1 MTESGLPSLG
11 RRILGPLIVA
21 SVGFLLTAGAH
32 HLIRAQETRRMQ
44 TEFDATAWDRARSIE
59 FALRTQ
65 TLALESVSS
74 FIALSAEVS
83 PTAFDRFAR
92 PLVDRLAGIEAIAWA
107 PRTGPPD
114 ATGAGERF
122 VVAYTVPPVH
132 AELPIGFDLTAD
144 PSLRA
149 ALGEAISTGGPE
161 VTDRRTLRPAG
172 SGRKGRVVFV
182 PVLPPEGASPGI
194 VVAVFSIATV
204 VRGVLGA
211 PGVFDAMIA
220 MWDLDAPDSERLIVV
235 QGPHDTAEPD
245 AWNGRGSPPVIRGIQ
260 PRQFE
265 ITAYGRRFAVITAPT
280 PALVAERSV
289 ARATTLAGG
298 ITSSILLSLILFIL
312 AGRQARLQL
321 AVAERTAAARASEAR
336 YRGIVEDQTELICR
350 SRPDCTITFANAAY
364 AEYWGLRS
372 EQMVGVS
379 WLTLLPEDAREVAR
393 RAIAAITP
401 ETPTRTV
408 EHEVVLPSGEIRW
421 QQWVDRGLF
430 DEDGR
435 IIEYQSVG
443 RDTTER
449 RRAETALEREKSLL
463 RSLIDSIPDLIFF
476 KDAESVYLGC
486 NRAFME
492 YAGHEE
498 SALIGT
504 TDFDLFPRDVA
515 ASYRENDRVMMAAR
529 RSRRNEE
536 WIRYP
541 DGRMALLDTLKTPFY
556 GPDGAV
562 LGLIGVS
569 RDITRT
575 REAEDATRE
584 AHRKLMTV
592 REEERRRVAEEL
604 HEVVCQDIAALRLS
618 LQAMSME
625 LRGAD
630 ATIATADQILSA
642 ASACQDTIGVIR
654 QICYALYPPQLGP
667 MGLRAALLALP
678 RPVGP
683 SGAGNVLSIEIDPE
697 LPRYAPALEVAL
709 FRVAQEAL
717 GNALR
722 HGGAAHVIV
731 RIESGHGLVRLE
743 IEDDGRGFD
752 PDAPPSGLGLSIMRE
767 RMIAVGGTLDI
778 ASRPGRTRVVATA
791 PDGNHAA

>member
-1 MTESGLPSLG
+1 
-11 RRILGPLIVA
+11 
-21 SVGFLLTAGAH
+21 
-32 HLIRAQETRRMQ
+32 MQ
-44 TEFDATAWDRARSIE
+44 TEFDATAGDRARSIE

-74 FIALSAEVS
+74 FIALSGEVG

-92 PLVDRLAGIEAIAWA
+92 PLVDGLAGIEAIAWA
-107 PRTGPPD
+107 PRAGPAG
-114 ATGAGERF
+114 ATGTGERF

-132 AELPIGFDLTAD
+132 TELPVGFDLTAD
-144 PSLRA
+144 PSLHA
-149 ALGEAISTGGPE
+149 ALVEAISSGGPAA
-161 VTDRRTLRPAG
+161 TDRRSLRPVG
-172 SGRKGRVVFV
+172 SGRRGRVVFV
-182 PVLPPEGASPGI
+182 PVLPPPSPEGSALSDAGSPGI

-204 VRGVLGA
+204 VGGVLGA
-211 PGVFDAMIA
+211 PGVFDAVIA

-235 QGPHDTAEPD
+235 QGPRSTAEPA
-245 AWNGRGSPPVIRGIQ
+245 AWNGLGRPPVIRGIQ
-260 PRQFE
+260 PRQSE

-289 ARATTLAGG
+289 ARATTLVGG
-298 ITSSILLSLILFIL
+298 ITSSVLLSLILFIL
-312 AGRQARLQL
+312 AGRQARLRL

-350 SRPDCTITFANAAY
+350 SGPDCTITFANAAY
-364 AEYWGLRS
+364 AECWGLRPD
-372 EQMVGVS
+372 QVVGVK
-379 WLTLLPEDAREVAR
+379 WLTLLPEHARESAR
-393 RAIAAITP
+393 KAIAAITP
-401 ETPTRTV
+401 ESPTRTV

-430 DEDGR
+430 DEEGR

-492 YAGHEE
+492 YAGRKEDD
-498 SALIGT
+498 LVGT
-504 TDFDLFPRDVA
+504 TDLDLFPRDVA
-515 ASYRENDRVMMAAR
+515 ESYRENDRVMMAAR

-556 GPDGAV
+556 GPDGTV
-562 LGLIGVS
+562 LGLIGIS

-575 REAEDATRE
+575 REAEDAARD

-618 LQAMSME
+618 LQSMSME

-630 ATIATADQILSA
+630 AAIATADQILSA
-642 ASACQDTIGVIR
+642 ASACQDTIGAIR

-678 RPVGP
+678 RPVDP
-683 SGAGNVLSIEIDPE
+683 SGTGDIISIEIDPE

-722 HGGAAHVIV
+722 HSGADRVIV
-731 RIESGHGLVRLE
+731 RIEGGDGLVRLVV
-743 IEDDGRGFD
+743 EDDGGGFD
-752 PDAPPSGLGLSIMRE
+752 PEAPPSGLGLSIMRE

-778 ASRPGRTRVVATA
+778 ASRPGRTRVEATA
-791 PDGNHAA
+791 PDGNHPA